1 MRNHLF
7 MVAAAAGAV
16 LGGQTSNADE
26 IRDTADGRYEWRD
39 NHDING
45 IGKFYKGREI
55 ARVTGGIP
63 WLERPEREQEER
75 LSLLVKSLKLQAGD
89 RVADI
94 GAGAGVISLLMAE
107 EVLED
112 GYVLAVDVQ
121 DEMLLRIQQNAKAQG
136 LNNIIPIKGSQKSPS
151 LAPQSV
157 DLVIMVDVYHEFEF
171 PYEIMLEI
179 SKAIKPGGRL
189 VFVEYRMEDP
199 TVPIKLVHK
208 MTQTQVKKEMAE
220 PAFRLKYKE
229 TIDVLPWQHIIV
241 FNRQ

>member
-1 MRNHLF
+1 MRHVYLLT
-7 MVAAAAGAV
+7 AAAAVTVGCC
-16 LGGQTSNADE
+16 LPGLCDE
-26 IRDTADGRYEWRD
+26 VRDTADGRYEWRD

-45 IGKFYKGREI
+45 IGKFYRGREI

-75 LSLLVKSLKLQAGD
+75 LSLLVKSLKLKPGD

-107 EVLED
+107 QVLDD

-121 DEMLLRIQQNAKAQG
+121 DEMLLRIQQNARQRG
-136 LNNIIPIKGSQKSPS
+136 LNNIIPIKGSQKSPA

-179 SKAIKPGGRL
+179 SNAIRPGGRL

-208 MTQTQVKKEMAE
+208 MTQAQVKKEMSE
-220 PAFRLKYKE
+220 QAFGLTYRE

-241 FNRQ
+241 FNKQ